1 LTSIYFISFKTFSC
15 LSRVKTLELLGVVKL
30 EMAVLVHVVVAV
42 LWGDV
47 VLAPIVVVAIVVNT
61 TDVTVYVV
69 SGGCCCCH
77 S

>member
-1 LTSIYFISFKTFSC
+1 MTSIYFFSFKTFSC

-30 EMAVLVHVVVAV
+30 EMAVLVDVVAAAV
-42 LWGDV
+42 LGGDV

-69 SGGCCCCH
+69 VGGCCFYC
-77 S
+77 